1 MGVRSCHCN
10 AAAVSAFRRR
20 GSGED
25 CALQELQPMAP
36 WMVLQLIGLALCVMG
51 VAIIFLFG
59 YPPKDE
65 RRQALFVRLSRL
77 ALLLVFCGFV
87 LQLAATVA
95 EALR

>member
-1 MGVRSCHCN
+1 
-10 AAAVSAFRRR
+10 
-20 GSGED
+20 
-25 CALQELQPMAP
+25 MAS
-36 WMVLQLIGLALCVMG
+36 WMVLQLIGLALCVTG